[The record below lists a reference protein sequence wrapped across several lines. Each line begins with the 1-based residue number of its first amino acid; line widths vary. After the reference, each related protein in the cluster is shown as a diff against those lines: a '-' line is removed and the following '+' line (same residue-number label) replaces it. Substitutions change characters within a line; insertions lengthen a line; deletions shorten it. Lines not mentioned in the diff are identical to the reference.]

1 MKQEEF
7 RILTDLLRRYETE
20 VPPGVPSTLGLDLA
34 ERIVHKVRNL
44 VNIGPGITDMHFL
57 QAMES
62 IGYPMLPLQ
71 QDLVSVHLYGIKTS
85 KGILQVPTIGMAA

>member
-1 MKQEEF
+1 MKQDEF

-20 VPPGVPSTLGLDLA
+20 VPPGVTSTLGMDLA
-34 ERIVHKVRNL
+34 ERIVHKINRM
-44 VNIGPGITDMHFL
+44 VNVAPGVTDTQFL

-71 QDLVSVHLYGIKTS
+71 QDLVSVHLYGLRTS
-85 KGILQVPTIGMAA
+85 KGLIQIPTAALAA

>member
-20 VPPGVPSTLGLDLA
+20 VPPGVHSTLGLDLA
-34 ERIVHKVRNL
+34 ERIIHKVRNL
-44 VNIGPGITDMHFL
+44 VNIAPGIADMQFL
-57 QAMES
+57 QSMES

-71 QDLVSVHLYGIKTS
+71 QDLVSVHLYGIKTT
-85 KGILQVPTIGMAA
+85 KGMIQIPTIGVAA